1 MCKQI
6 KNNQIRLR
14 NLPFKILKDTGV
26 PAVMVSTKKARKFGE
41 KLKWQVKCKKK
52 VFISDH
58 FVTHYRINLLDNQ
71 SESGTPVKAPL
82 TF

>member
-1 MCKQI
+1 MYKQI

-41 KLKWQVKCKKK
+41 KLKWQVKCKKEAIK
-52 VFISDH
+52 
-58 FVTHYRINLLDNQ
+58 YNLRIFHAQ
-71 SESGTPVKAPL
+71 Q
-82 TF
+82 